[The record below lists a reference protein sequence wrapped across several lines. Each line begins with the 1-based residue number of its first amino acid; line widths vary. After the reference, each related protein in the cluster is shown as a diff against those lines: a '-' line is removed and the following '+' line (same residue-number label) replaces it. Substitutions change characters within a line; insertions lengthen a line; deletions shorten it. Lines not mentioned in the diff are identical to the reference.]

1 MFYSEKFRTN
11 PHPSLSACE
20 DYAAFL
26 ADNDVTIHAIRDA
39 GMDGNRLVYYSSPI
53 LTGGEIRVGHGY
65 EGLSS
70 YSASVSFCCN
80 DKAAA

>member
-20 DYAAFL
+20 AYAAFL
-26 ADNDVTIHAIRDA
+26 AGNDVTIHAIRDA
-39 GMDGNRLVYYSSPI
+39 GMHGNCSVHYSSPI
-53 LTGGEIRVGHGY
+53 LTGGEIRVGHAY
-65 EGLSS
+65 EG
-70 YSASVSFCCN
+70 YGVNSVSFCSD